1 MGEKDVMPEI
11 ASARVPGR
19 DFPAAVRE
27 VDNALFGVPGAGPTG
42 ARSRSQ

>member
-1 MGEKDVMPEI
+1 MGEKDRMPEI
-11 ASARVPGR
+11 ASAGVPGT

-27 VDNALFGVPGAGPTG
+27 VDDALIGVLGIGPTG